1 MGKKLHIKILIF
13 VIFFITLIPL
23 RAYAYED
30 ILKEQLGNIDDT
42 EINQFIEQLNEEY
55 KEYVPK
61 YEIRDFI
68 DMKNKEGFNFK
79 SFLSSILRYIFREV
93 FENYHLM
100 GTLIA
105 LAMLCAILRN
115 MQNAFE
121 NTNIAKVTYSVIY
134 LVLISIAVRS
144 FSLALNVGKAT
155 IDRMVSFI
163 QALMPIILTLLA
175 SIGGI
180 TSTAIFNPLIFT
192 SIAIASTWIKN
203 ILLPIIFFAS
213 VLGVISNISTRFNVS
228 FLATFLK
235 QICVFLLGLFMSVF
249 LGVLAVNGAASATL
263 DGVSIRTAKFA
274 SKNFIPVVGG
284 IFSDTVDTVVGCS
297 LILKN
302 AVGLFGLLVVL
313 LITIFPVIK
322 ILSLVFIYK
331 LSGVI
336 IQPVG
341 EEFIVKCLND
351 MANSLTLIFVAVA
364 SVAIMFFVAITVIL
378 SAGNVTVMLR

>member
-1 MGKKLHIKILIF
+1 MRKKLHVKILILA
-13 VIFFITLIPL
+13 IFFIILIPL
-23 RAYAYED
+23 RATAYED
-30 ILKEQLGNIDDT
+30 VLEEQLRNIDDT
-42 EINQFIEQLNEEY
+42 EINQFVEQLNEEY

-61 YEIRDFI
+61 CEIKDFI
-68 DMKNKEGFNFK
+68 NMKSKEGFNFK
-79 SFLSSILRYIFREV
+79 SFLSGILRYIFREV
-93 FENYHLM
+93 FQNYHLM

-115 MQNAFE
+115 MQSAFE
-121 NTNIAKVTYSVIY
+121 NTNIGKVTYSVVY

-144 FSLALNVGKAT
+144 FSLALNVGKAA

-203 ILLPIIFFAS
+203 ILLPIVFFAS

-235 QICVFLLGLFMSVF
+235 QICIFLLGLFMSVF

-302 AVGLFGLLVVL
+302 AVGIFGLLIVL
-313 LITIFPVIK
+313 IITIFPVIK
-322 ILSLVFIYK
+322 ILSLVFIFK

-341 EEFIVKCLND
+341 EEFIVRCLND
-351 MANSLTLIFVAVA
+351 MANSLTLIFVTVA
-364 SVAIMFFVAITVIL
+364 SVAVMFFVAITVIL